1 MKNLES
7 ISNNLDFLSQ
17 FNLLANQVVEGFI
30 SGIHKSP
37 FHGFSSEFAEHKMY
51 NLGENTKNIDW
62 KIYAKTDK
70 LYTKKYDDET
80 NLRCHIIMDNSAS
93 MHYPKN
99 NSQSFPNNKIQYS
112 CLFAAA
118 ILKIIKKQR
127 DAAGLTIFSNQIDF
141 QTKELGNEKHHRL
154 LIQKLNETYVNTP
167 IKQQTAIID
176 TLHEVAKNIHKRSMI
191 MLFSD
196 MLQSKSETEKLIEA
210 LQHLKYNKHKVV
222 LFHVHDKKTELDFNF
237 NNDAKKFVDVETGET
252 INLYADQVQEK
263 YKEEIEKYFKEIE
276 TTCQHYKIDYH
287 LVDINENIEKK
298 IILYLT
304 ERQKFK

>member
-1 MKNLES
+1 MSMKNLES

-118 ILKIIKKQR
+118 ILKIIKK
-127 DAAGLTIFSNQIDF
+127 AT
-141 QTKELGNEKHHRL
+141 
-154 LIQKLNETYVNTP
+154 
-167 IKQQTAIID
+167 
-176 TLHEVAKNIHKRSMI
+176 
-191 MLFSD
+191 
-196 MLQSKSETEKLIEA
+196 
-210 LQHLKYNKHKVV
+210 
-222 LFHVHDKKTELDFNF
+222 
-237 NNDAKKFVDVETGET
+237 
-252 INLYADQVQEK
+252 
-263 YKEEIEKYFKEIE
+263 
-276 TTCQHYKIDYH
+276 
-287 LVDINENIEKK
+287 
-298 IILYLT
+298 
-304 ERQKFK
+304 